1 MVNEILAHW
10 LAKTQFVMIMLLLYP
25 LYLAVSN
32 EIAVSTEM
40 IDHTLS
46 QVERVGQWPVQ
57 VLNIGLFVLVLA
69 VCWLYLQSTR
79 KDLAKLQK
87 ANDDER
93 RQYIQSLTTL
103 VIDTGKIIERNNF
116 IFERIER
123 RFERERN
130 SESARNP

>member
-1 MVNEILAHW
+1 VNEIIANW
-10 LAKTQFVMIMLLLYP
+10 FAKGQVVMIILMSYQV
-25 LYLAVSN
+25 YL
-32 EIAVSTEM
+32 AVSTEM

-46 QVERVGQWPVQ
+46 QVERVGNWPVQ
-57 VLNIGLFVLVLA
+57 VLNIGLFVLVLG

-103 VIDTGKIIERNNF
+103 VVDTGKIIERNNA
-116 IFERIER
+116 IFERIDR
-123 RFERERN
+123 RFERS
-130 SESARNP
+130 SESSK

>member
-1 MVNEILAHW
+1 MNEHLAYW
-10 LAKTQFVMIMLLLYP
+10 FAKGQFVMLMLLLYP
-25 LYLAVSN
+25 LYLATQS
-32 EIAVSTEM
+32 ELAVSTEV
-40 IDHTLS
+40 IDKTLS

-57 VLNIGLFVLVLA
+57 VLNIGLFVLVLG

-103 VIDTGKIIERNNF
+103 VVDTGKIIERNNL
-116 IFERIER
+116 IFERIDR
-123 RFERERN
+123 RFER
-130 SESARNP
+130 SSDSSK

>member
-1 MVNEILAHW
+1 VNEHLAYW
-10 LAKTQFVMIMLLLYP
+10 FAKGQFVMLMLLLYP
-25 LYLAVSN
+25 LYLAISS
-32 EIAVSTEM
+32 ELAVSTEM

-46 QVERVGQWPVQ
+46 QVERVGSWPVQ

-93 RQYIQSLTTL
+93 RLYIQSLTTL
-103 VIDTGKIIERNNF
+103 VVDSGKIIERNNL
-116 IFERIER
+116 IFERIDR
-123 RFERERN
+123 RLERESGKN
-130 SESARNP
+130 L